1 MPIVAKATGGGR
13 DFIPAPGGAHAA
25 VCCDV
30 VDMGVLEVS
39 YGGNKKSQHKVRIVW
54 QIAEVTADN
63 KPYIVQKRYTLSLHK
78 KSALLKDLESWRGIP
93 FSDEQLQGFDLE
105 TLLGAACLLNV
116 MQVQKEGDT
125 YANVTTI
132 MRLPKGMEAPKVRD
146 YVRMKDR
153 TPEQTAAA
161 KDAQHAGDGMTDDP
175 SYDGYFPTDDD
186 VPF

>member
-13 DFIPAPGGAHAA
+13 DFIPAPSGAYAA

-39 YGGNKKSQHKVRIVW
+39 YGGKKKSQHKVRIVW
-54 QIAEVTADN
+54 QISEVMADN

-78 KSALLKDLESWRGIP
+78 KAALLKDLESWRGIP

-105 TLLGAACLLNV
+105 TLLSAPCLLNV
-116 MQVQKEGDT
+116 MQVTKDGDT

-132 MRLPKGMEAPKVRD
+132 MRLPKGMEVLKVRD
-146 YVRMKDR
+146 YIRMKDR
-153 TPEQTAAA
+153 KPEDVSQQ
-161 KDAQHAGDGMTDDP
+161 AQGQEP
-175 SYDGYFPTDDD
+175 DGYFPDDND